1 MDPATYRRLL
11 STFGREKLQKQILV
25 ILAQR
30 EHRPKSFRR
39 SEVAS
44 YIDRLQHD
52 YAEPDWYQ
60 DLRRAERLSLF
71 DGSQPNQL
79 SLEMYDTF
87 FRE

>member
-1 MDPATYRRLL
+1 M
-11 STFGREKLQKQILV
+11 QKQILV

-30 EHRPKSFRR
+30 EHRLNSFRR

-60 DLRRAERLSLF
+60 HLRRAERLSLF
-71 DGSQPNQL
+71 DSSQPNQL
-79 SLEMYDTF
+79 SMDLYDTF
-87 FRE
+87 FHR